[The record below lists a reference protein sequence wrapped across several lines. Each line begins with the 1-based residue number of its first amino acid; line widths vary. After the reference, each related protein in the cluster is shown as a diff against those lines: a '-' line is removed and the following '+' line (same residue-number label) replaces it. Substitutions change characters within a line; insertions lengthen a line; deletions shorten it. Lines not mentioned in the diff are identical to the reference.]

1 MIGRT
6 GDEYRNGVNT
16 ARVSVEVHGFGVFVF
31 IGVFVN
37 QHTATVTL
45 NLSASGCPQV
55 CSEKKP
61 QKNPKTLKRELD
73 DFCHQL

>member
-6 GDEYRNGVNT
+6 GNEYRNGVNT

-37 QHTATVTL
+37 QHTATFTL
-45 NLSASGCPQV
+45 NLSGTWKGCLQV
-55 CSEKKP
+55 CSEKK
-61 QKNPKTLKRELD
+61 KRQN
-73 DFCHQL
+73 FQA